1 MKNTGPSIRSALGAS
16 GLLLIFSFFFPYWEA
31 LVATSSQAHALQL
44 SIYVSHASGPL
55 LERLPAPDDL
65 LRLVHSTAAAA
76 GLSLALLA
84 LAAAFAQRPWALL
97 LCLPAMLLPAA
108 VSADA
113 AGFVAAYAGRPPGGV
128 PVELTA
134 RLGTGAFI
142 ACGAAALL
150 AGAALCEIRKF
161 AAPSNHKSIFPR

>member
-31 LVATSSQAHALQL
+31 LVATSSQADALQL

-65 LRLVHSTAAAA
+65 LRLVNSTTAAA
-76 GLSLALLA
+76 GLALTLLA
-84 LAAAFAQRPWALL
+84 LAIAFARRPWALL
-97 LCLPAMLLPAA
+97 LCLPILMLPA
-108 VSADA
+108 VVGADA
-113 AGFVAAYAGRPPGGV
+113 SEFLAASAGVLPDLPGK
-128 PVELTA
+128 LAT

-142 ACGAAALL
+142 AWGAAALL
-150 AGAALCEIRKF
+150 IGAALRELCKF
-161 AAPSNHKSIFPR
+161 GAARLPGWHQKG